1 MLTPLFFLQP
11 VNVKKSETLAKIANI
26 HEENL
31 HIFWRTWRILI
42 KFARKISLMI
52 ILKFTKNQGLTLS
65 LENTILEKP
74 KFGSN
79 WTPSPSLFSIKSFV
93 WLCFWNY
100 FLPLYIIPLESFT
113 LCVFFLSKVS
123 KKSILCLEKFL
134 LCLKPYL
141 RLGTGHLEK
150 MYPLQYFNCQ
160 NYQEREQSRP
170 SVYPLPTTVFENEK
184 ISFDNTTNKDRRVRS
199 FQERFLHNLSFTTLQ
214 LVIQLLCSR

>member
-79 WTPSPSLFSIKSFV
+79 WTPSPSFFSIKSFV

-123 KKSILCLEKFL
+123 KNRFCVLKNFSYVLNHTYVLGPVIWRKCTPCSILIVKIIKRESNLDPRSIRFQPPFLKMKKF
-134 LCLKPYL
+134 
-141 RLGTGHLEK
+141 H
-150 MYPLQYFNCQ
+150 
-160 NYQEREQSRP
+160 S
-170 SVYPLPTTVFENEK
+170 TTPQIRTEE
-184 ISFDNTTNKDRRVRS
+184 
-199 FQERFLHNLSFTTLQ
+199 
-214 LVIQLLCSR
+214 